1 MKIITN
7 TASLFTQEEGKQ
19 LGISIIPVTV
29 SLGGRSLRDYIDIS
43 SDEYVNLL
51 HGDEMPV
58 SSQPSI
64 GDMLEQ
70 LEDIDEEAIMITVA
84 DGLSGEYNTAM
95 GLRNSLPNKDK
106 IYVINSRS
114 LAGSLRYMAV
124 KAASLRDRGLTAG
137 EVAAQILECAQSTV
151 SYVIPA
157 DFNYLRKSGRI
168 NNLTSKIGSALH
180 LLPVLTQSEDRR
192 RISLMTVRRTWKA
205 AADIIINS
213 LKEKGIDE
221 RWLVSVAYAEKG
233 HRRKGMP
240 PDRRDLPPG
249 GNRAPAALPFSDHTR
264 RPRLCRRTDSPQIM
278 GANVP
283 AVISV

>member
-7 TASLFTQEEGKQ
+7 TASSFTQEEGGQ

-29 SLGGRSLRDYIDIS
+29 SLGGRSLRDYIDIN
-43 SDEYVNLL
+43 SDEYVKLL

-64 GDMLEQ
+64 GDMMEQ

-84 DGLSGEYNTAM
+84 DGLSGEFNTAM
-95 GLRNSLPNKDK
+95 GLCNSLPDKDK

-114 LAGSLRYMAV
+114 LAGPLRYMAV
-124 KAASLRDRGLTAG
+124 KAARLRDQGLPAK
-137 EVAAQILECAQSTV
+137 EIVSQIQACAQSTV

-168 NNLTSKIGSALH
+168 NNLTSKIGGVLH

-192 RISLMTVRRTWKA
+192 RISFMTVRRTWKA
-205 AADIIINS
+205 AVGTIISS
-213 LKEKGIDE
+213 LKDKGIDE
-221 RWLVSVAYAEKG
+221 RWLITVAYADTKDLAAKV
-233 HRRKGMP
+233 RKQVSESFPRIETELLQLSPSLITHGG
-240 PDRRDLPPG
+240 PG
-249 GNRAPAALPFSDHTR
+249 CIVVQTVLK
-264 RPRLCRRTDSPQIM
+264 
-278 GANVP
+278 
-283 AVISV
+283 

>member
-43 SDEYVNLL
+43 SDEYVKLL

-114 LAGSLRYMAV
+114 LAGPLRYMAV

-221 RWLVSVAYAEKG
+221 RWLVSVAYADKMDIAAKVCRQIGENFPRVETELLQLSPSLITHG
-233 HRRKGMP
+233 G
-240 PDRRDLPPG
+240 PG
-249 GNRAPAALPFSDHTR
+249 CVVVQTVLK
-264 RPRLCRRTDSPQIM
+264 
-278 GANVP
+278 
-283 AVISV
+283 

>member
-7 TASLFTQEEGKQ
+7 TASLFTEEEGKQ

-43 SDEYVNLL
+43 SDEYVKLL

-58 SSQPSI
+58 SSQPSV
-64 GDMLEQ
+64 GDMLDQ

-84 DGLSGEYNTAM
+84 DGLSGEYSTAM
-95 GLRNSLPNKDK
+95 GLRSSLPNKDK

-114 LAGSLRYMAV
+114 LAGPMRYMAV
-124 KAASLRDRGLTAG
+124 KAASLRDRGLAAS
-137 EVAAQILECAQSTV
+137 EIAAQILECAQSTV

-205 AADIIINS
+205 AADVIINS

-221 RWLVSVAYAEKG
+221 RWLISVAYADKKDIAAKVSRQIRETFPRVETELLQLSPSLITHG
-233 HRRKGMP
+233 GPGCVVVQTVRK
-240 PDRRDLPPG
+240 
-249 GNRAPAALPFSDHTR
+249 
-264 RPRLCRRTDSPQIM
+264 
-278 GANVP
+278 
-283 AVISV
+283 

>member
-7 TASLFTQEEGKQ
+7 TASSFTQEEGGQ

-29 SLGGRSLRDYIDIS
+29 SLGGRSLRDYIDIN
-43 SDEYVNLL
+43 SDEYVKLL

-64 GDMLEQ
+64 GDMMEQ

-84 DGLSGEYNTAM
+84 DGLSGEFNTAM
-95 GLRNSLPNKDK
+95 GLCNSLPDKDK

-114 LAGSLRYMAV
+114 LAGPLRYMAV
-124 KAASLRDRGLTAG
+124 KAARLRDQGLPAK
-137 EVAAQILECAQSTV
+137 EIVSQIQACAQSTV

-168 NNLTSKIGSALH
+168 NNLTSKIGGALH

-192 RISLMTVRRTWKA
+192 RISFMTVRRTWKA
-205 AADIIINS
+205 AVGTIISS
-213 LKEKGIDE
+213 LKDKGIDE
-221 RWLVSVAYAEKG
+221 RWLITVAYADTKDLAAKV
-233 HRRKGMP
+233 RKQVSESFPRIETELLQLSPSLITHGG
-240 PDRRDLPPG
+240 PG
-249 GNRAPAALPFSDHTR
+249 CIVVQTVLK
-264 RPRLCRRTDSPQIM
+264 
-278 GANVP
+278 
-283 AVISV
+283 